1 MQNHPSSNSR
11 REELRVLAYS
21 PGQQCREF
29 DRLRLPPVTTD
40 TRSLLVSPLIRT
52 ALAAPMGKRRTLRF
66 LCHLNCSFTPSKG
79 YFSFTHWLAGVDS
92 GKPPGL
98 VVKQARICL
107 PILASMES
115 PAIPDFLSEVNAT
128 WLERDSCFTMLP
140 IFGPTRALPGV
151 RPRSCDRPSGLLMLV
166 DRCWQ
171 L

>member
-1 MQNHPSSNSR
+1 MQSHPSSNSR

-52 ALAAPMGKRRTLRF
+52 ALAAPMGKRRTRPF
-66 LCHLNCSFTPSKG
+66 VFSATSAAHSRQARDCSHST
-79 YFSFTHWLAGVDS
+79 SFTHWLAGVDS

-140 IFGPTRALPGV
+140 NFGPTRSP
-151 RPRSCDRPSGLLMLV
+151 LLAA
-166 DRCWQ
+166 
-171 L
+171 

>member
-1 MQNHPSSNSR
+1 MQSHPSSNSR
-11 REELRVLAYS
+11 REELRVLAHS
-21 PGQQCREF
+21 PGQQCRKF

-66 LCHLNCSFTPSKG
+66 LCHLNCPFTPSKG

-140 IFGPTRALPGV
+140 NFGPTRSP
-151 RPRSCDRPSGLLMLV
+151 LLAA
-166 DRCWQ
+166 
-171 L
+171 